1 MIIRLSCF
9 AQKVEGGAWSHGAKE
24 YGLHNDG
31 RSGPIWSGGKRRGWT
46 VKTTSSEE
54 TVHINGKS

>member
-31 RSGPIWSGGKRRGWT
+31 RSGPIWSGGKRRGLDSQNDQLGRN
-46 VKTTSSEE
+46 SS
-54 TVHINGKS
+54 HQW